1 MKPIANIVRLGCL
14 LGMVNVFAGVGP
26 AIAQQAPVK
35 AGDVNKDPAT
45 LRAFVEYAKTQ
56 LDDISD
62 AAELAVLWGSMRLEG
77 DWKSGNTYLVVLN
90 GRGSVLFHADQP
102 DAEGKTLRGIVDARS
117 DSIGKNILAEAAAGG
132 GFFG

>member
-1 MKPIANIVRLGCL
+1 MKPIAHIVRLGCL

-62 AAELAVLWGSMRLEG
+62 AAELAVLWGSMRLGVCAAGVFTKGEMCLCWVRCYVG
-77 DWKSGNTYLVVLN
+77 SGMMSF
-90 GRGSVLFHADQP
+90 GRGH
-102 DAEGKTLRGIVDARS
+102 RGSQAC
-117 DSIGKNILAEAAAGG
+117 
-132 GFFG
+132 